1 MKTISDKY
9 VIAKESFK
17 NVEQDG
23 RITGFQINVRVPYYR
38 GFYLSMLKGIELVV
52 DGESFSPDKISV
64 TLGEKTYPL
73 AQFENDPDNRWEYG
87 KFGVL
92 TVAKPGGLA
101 PGEHEVTVRFSLDI
115 YYMRYST
122 LVDHEATP
130 RIDNRTWGIV
140 MGGTTENIELQG
152 VRA

>member
-9 VIAKESFK
+9 VIAKDSFK
-17 NVEQDG
+17 NVEQNG
-23 RITGFQINVRVPYYR
+23 RVTGFQISVRVPYYR

-52 DGESFSPDKISV
+52 DGERFSPEQISV

-73 AQFENDPDNRWEYG
+73 AQLENKYDDRWEYG

-92 TVAKPGGLA
+92 TVARPGGLA

-115 YYMRYST
+115 YYMRYNT

-140 MGGTTENIELQG
+140 MGGTTERLAL
-152 VRA
+152 RS